1 MRVLILVMAAL
12 AWPQMAAAQLATLVA
27 DEIGFDGRDQIV
39 ASGNVEIF
47 YQGQRVLAERLVYN
61 QEADVLQVAGP
72 ITVIEASGTIL
83 TASFAELSGDL
94 RNGIIKSARLVILEQ
109 MQVAAAEAH
118 RVEGRYNQLYKS
130 VASSCRVCANNP
142 TPLWQIRAD
151 RVVYDQEE
159 RQIYFDNA
167 RFEVLGVPV
176 FWAPYLRLPDPTL
189 RRASGFLFPSLT
201 QKSELGLGFRFPY
214 FVALGDHADLT
225 ITALL
230 SANTRTLEGRYR
242 QAFRFGRIQLEGAVS
257 SDDILPDEYRAF
269 LFGRGEFDL
278 SNDFTLNVNVE
289 LVSDR
294 GYLETYGYS
303 DKDRLSNELEITRT
317 KRNEYISF
325 SLETLRTLR
334 DNEVP
339 IKDTLATNLIAGRYE
354 RRFPGI
360 IGGEARLV
368 FDMLGFEREADR
380 VDAPLLAACAAVDP
394 AVPAAEC
401 IARDVFRTSAELSW
415 VRNWTL
421 TNGVLARVETG
432 LAADFYIVGQDA
444 TFSDNL
450 NRLTPQGAVE
460 MRWPLTRNTADGGRQ
475 ILEPVVQLAWSET
488 YGDDTPNED
497 SRLVEFDEGNLL
509 SLSRFPGEDAR
520 ETGFRGALGVSWTHF
535 SPKGR
540 EYAVTVAR
548 ILRETDAGLFSGA
561 SGLDGGS
568 SDWLVAGRLEFNEEL
583 SLTNRSLFDNAFD
596 FAKSE
601 TRLGY
606 IGRKLSASTSY
617 TWVEA
622 ALSEGRAQDL
632 SEWSVDLGYAFDA
645 NWIGRAN
652 WRYDLVNG
660 DAVRAGV
667 GLGYRNECVNIDL
680 SLSRRFTS
688 SSNVVAST
696 DVSLQVSLNGFG
708 NDGRRY
714 ARSCSYG
721 NG

>member
-1 MRVLILVMAAL
+1 
-12 AWPQMAAAQLATLVA
+12 
-27 DEIGFDGRDQIV
+27 
-39 ASGNVEIF
+39 
-47 YQGQRVLAERLVYN
+47 
-61 QEADVLQVAGP
+61 
-72 ITVIEASGTIL
+72 
-83 TASFAELSGDL
+83 
-94 RNGIIKSARLVILEQ
+94 
-109 MQVAAAEAH
+109 
-118 RVEGRYNQLYKS
+118 
-130 VASSCRVCANNP
+130 
-142 TPLWQIRAD
+142 
-151 RVVYDQEE
+151 
-159 RQIYFDNA
+159 
-167 RFEVLGVPV
+167 
-176 FWAPYLRLPDPTL
+176 
-189 RRASGFLFPSLT
+189 
-201 QKSELGLGFRFPY
+201 
-214 FVALGDHADLT
+214 
-225 ITALL
+225 
-230 SANTRTLEGRYR
+230 
-242 QAFRFGRIQLEGAVS
+242 
-257 SDDILPDEYRAF
+257 
-269 LFGRGEFDL
+269 
-278 SNDFTLNVNVE
+278 
-289 LVSDR
+289 
-294 GYLETYGYS
+294 
-303 DKDRLSNELEITRT
+303 
-317 KRNEYISF
+317 
-325 SLETLRTLR
+325 
-334 DNEVP
+334 
-339 IKDTLATNLIAGRYE
+339 
-354 RRFPGI
+354 
-360 IGGEARLV
+360 
-368 FDMLGFEREADR
+368 
-380 VDAPLLAACAAVDP
+380 
-394 AVPAAEC
+394 
-401 IARDVFRTSAELSW
+401 
-415 VRNWTL
+415 
-421 TNGVLARVETG
+421 
-432 LAADFYIVGQDA
+432 
-444 TFSDNL
+444 NL

-520 ETGFRGALGVSWTHF
+520 ETGFRAALGVSWTHF